1 MIMRIV
7 LIIILILWNKLLP
20 NLTEVWNVNVFQE
33 KMEQFKKIP
42 HNKKLISVRR
52 DIHLHWKQAPV
63 QKFSNK
69 LHI

>member
-52 DIHLHWKQAPV
+52 DIHLH
-63 QKFSNK
+63 
-69 LHI
+69 